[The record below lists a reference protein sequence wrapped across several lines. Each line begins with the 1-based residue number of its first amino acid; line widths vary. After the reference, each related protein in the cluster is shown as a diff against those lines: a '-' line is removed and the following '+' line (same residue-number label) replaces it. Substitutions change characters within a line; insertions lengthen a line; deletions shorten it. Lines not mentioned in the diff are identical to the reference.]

1 MGSLGLMQDEESGDG
16 EEVSVGRRWVVLAA
30 TAVVIVAS
38 TMGGCGSDEP
48 ITSLDQLEGKVFA
61 VPSGTIADQLVL
73 SRFEDAEF
81 TYYDSALECCLAVR
95 DGEADAAAYDEP
107 VLRNLAAKNEG
118 LVVLD
123 DMITVDQYGIAVALD
138 NQELKAA
145 IDAVVQDLKDDGTY
159 AQMLD
164 RWLPE
169 KGGPAAMPDIPLEG
183 ANGVLTVGTAPI
195 TEPFSFTAA
204 DQAVVGFDIEIA
216 SYVARRLGKTLTVVS
231 MGFDEMIPKVAA
243 GEVDMIA
250 ACITNTEERS
260 KTVLFSEPYYQG
272 GIAALVRE

>member
-1 MGSLGLMQDEESGDG
+1 MGK
-16 EEVSVGRRWVVLAA
+16 RWVVLTAA
-30 TAVVIVAS
+30 AVVIVTATVS
-38 TMGGCGSDEP
+38 GCGSEEP

-73 SRFEDAEF
+73 TRFEDAEF
-81 TYYDSALECCLAVR
+81 TYYDSALDCCLAVR
-95 DGEADAAAYDEP
+95 DGKADAAAYDEP
-107 VLRNLAAKNEG
+107 VLRNIAAKNEG

-138 NQELKAA
+138 NQELKAT
-145 IDAVVQDLKDDGTY
+145 IDAVVQQLKEDGTY
-159 AQMLD
+159 AQMLN
-164 RWLPE
+164 RWLPA
-169 KGGPAAMPDIPLEG
+169 KGSPAAMPDIPLEG

-195 TEPFSFTAA
+195 TEPFSFTAG
-204 DQAVVGFDIEIA
+204 DQEVVGFDIELA
-216 SYVARRLGKTLTVVS
+216 TYVARRLGKTLAVVS

-250 ACITNTEERS
+250 ACITITEERS
-260 KTVLFSEPYYQG
+260 QRVLFSEPYYQG